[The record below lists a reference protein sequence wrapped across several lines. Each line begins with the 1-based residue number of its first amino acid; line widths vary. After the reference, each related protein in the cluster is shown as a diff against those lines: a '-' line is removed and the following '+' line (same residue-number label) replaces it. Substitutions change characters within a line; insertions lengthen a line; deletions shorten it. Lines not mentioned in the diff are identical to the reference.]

1 MEYTYYPGCS
11 LHSVHKP
18 YDISCR
24 AVFKALGINLI
35 ELDDWNCCGATFYM
49 SIDEVTSIA
58 VAARNLALAEKY
70 NLDLIAPCSSCFTIL
85 SKATRFMK
93 SNEQLFASVN
103 RVLNE
108 VGLEYKLSVKV
119 RHPLDVLINDIGF
132 EIIKLKIKKSL
143 NGLRIANYYGCQI
156 VRPDKYFDDR
166 ENPTSMDNLFEMLGA
181 KSVYY
186 PAKVKCCGGM
196 LPTVKEEIANDLIFE
211 ILYRAVENNADLI
224 VTTCPLCQMN
234 LEAYQKKIEN
244 KFKEKI
250 SIPIYYFTQVL
261 GVALGLNED
270 ELAINKNF
278 IISEKLKK
286 VLEEAPVEEV

>member
-85 SKATRFMK
+85 SKANRFMK

-108 VGLEYKLSVKV
+108 VGLEYKLSVRV

>member
-85 SKATRFMK
+85 SKANRFMK
-93 SNEQLFASVN
+93 NNEQLFASVN

-108 VGLEYKLSVKV
+108 VGLEYKLSVRV

>member
-85 SKATRFMK
+85 SKANRFMK
-93 SNEQLFASVN
+93 NNEQLFASVN

-108 VGLEYKLSVKV
+108 VGLEYKLSVRV

-196 LPTVKEEIANDLIFE
+196 LPTVKEEIASDLIFE

-234 LEAYQKKIEN
+234 LEAYQKKIES

-261 GVALGLNED
+261 GVALGLNEE

>member
-85 SKATRFMK
+85 SKANRFMK
-93 SNEQLFASVN
+93 NNEQLFASVN

-108 VGLEYKLSVKV
+108 VGLEYKLSVRV

-261 GVALGLNED
+261 GVALGLNEE

-286 VLEEAPVEEV
+286 VLEEAIVEEV

>member
-24 AVFKALGINLI
+24 AVFKSLGINLI

-85 SKATRFMK
+85 SKANRFMK

-108 VGLEYKLSVKV
+108 VGLEYKLSVRV

-261 GVALGLNED
+261 GVALGLNEE